1 MSSVPRKPLLAPMA
15 VFRPAPLPECAVSA
29 WCSPAEVFEPCETL
43 RAARPVHGPVPTTI
57 RGSGDVRYANSAIQQ
72 IDPALASALPVSHT
86 ALSRSS
92 SASSPALA
100 FPTLPA
106 TRGRFTHVHRLTG
119 QSFVTFPG
127 LRCSEVVER
136 CPGAGD
142 RAAVDG
148 GGSCHRRI
156 AADTSPIDGVSPRA
170 LGGCQADLE

>member
-106 TRGRFTHVHRLTG
+106 TRGRFTHVHRRLT
-119 QSFVTFPG
+119 V
-127 LRCSEVVER
+127 LRITREPRKCQNSGAHSSCRLSRVVYNLVGHVR
-136 CPGAGD
+136 CA
-142 RAAVDG
+142 
-148 GGSCHRRI
+148 SN
-156 AADTSPIDGVSPRA
+156 S
-170 LGGCQADLE
+170 

>member
-106 TRGRFTHVHRLTG
+106 TRGRFTHVHRRLTLQLTAIRRG
-119 QSFVTFPG
+119 PAGKQLQGPQKTDQGTF
-127 LRCSEVVER
+127 R
-136 CPGAGD
+136 D
-142 RAAVDG
+142 RA
-148 GGSCHRRI
+148 SLLRMLR
-156 AADTSPIDGVSPRA
+156 SVSNER
-170 LGGCQADLE
+170 

>member
-106 TRGRFTHVHRLTG
+106 TRGRFTHVHRRLTLLH
-119 QSFVTFPG
+119 TE
-127 LRCSEVVER
+127 L
-136 CPGAGD
+136 D
-142 RAAVDG
+142 
-148 GGSCHRRI
+148 HRSMHDWFNRYKR
-156 AADTSPIDGVSPRA
+156 DTW
-170 LGGCQADLE
+170 